1 MLNLSDKQAR
11 NFNGALRKAGTTRN
25 RYSIRILAAGYEGA
39 RLSPKARNALRYLAF
54 YAAAEGLDLAGRNT
68 RVLARS
74 AVSAMRSGEAAP
86 DNLTEAV
93 RDLARSAEAL
103 AVQLEEPARA
113 TGTGH
118 FALEAAGKATTAF
131 VERNDLETNMLS
143 DRCATPP
150 STCSGLRD
158 GLRNRIGRAR
168 RRRQQGRLSTGTRE
182 PGTSCSPSRTG
193 AVR

>member
-1 MLNLSDKQAR
+1 MPD
-11 NFNGALRKAGTTRN
+11 
-25 RYSIRILAAGYEGA
+25 
-39 RLSPKARNALRYLAF
+39 SPKARNALRYLAF
-54 YAAAEGLDLAGRNT
+54 YAMAAEVIDLAVRNT

-118 FALEAAGKATTAF
+118 FALEAAGEATTAL
-131 VERNDLETNMLS
+131 VKRNDLETNMLVGQVRSTAVDLLQASGMDSETAS
-143 DRCATPP
+143 DA
-150 STCSGLRD
+150 LD
-158 GLRNRIGRAR
+158 
-168 RRRQQGRLSTGTRE
+168 
-182 PGTSCSPSRTG
+182 G
-193 AVR
+193 AVNGAA